1 MQFFKTLAPPKPST
15 SESPIKENEIKE
27 SNEGSTPES
36 SAPTSPENNEAATPD
51 SSSVVSSSRSPSSR
65 RDSVEDSDIEEEFMD
80 DDENVTRTHQKL
92 ANYVRSHSQSGT
104 ENEIVAD
111 EYGEDEIDSLEKFM
125 EVFATSIHNDGYPF
139 LKQTRKG
146 SFNRRL
152 LKMDDT
158 RTVLSWS
165 SNKMKKNKKSS
176 MFVIAD
182 IVNIEVGKRWMGI
195 LPHDE
200 EEKMRCVMIVDKNGK
215 HLDTQFT
222 SVQDAEVFVAGM
234 TQLVKNLT
242 PPLNS
247 NPEPLT
253 VPAEPASL
261 KPLVPAEPATEK
273 RVEEKIEQASEDMAG
288 EPPEEYQR
296 PSLQDAHAV
305 SMKLP
310 QQQTKQTTRRGSL

>member
-15 SESPIKENEIKE
+15 SESPIKENIIKE
-27 SNEGSTPES
+27 NDEGTTPES
-36 SAPTSPENNEAATPD
+36 SAPTSPENNEAATPT
-51 SSSVVSSSRSPSSR
+51 SVVSSSSTPSSR
-65 RDSVEDSDIEEEFMD
+65 RDSVDDSDNEEEFLG
-80 DDENVTRTHQKL
+80 DDENITRTHKKM
-92 ANYVRSHSQSGT
+92 ANFVRQQSGNS
-104 ENEIVAD
+104 EVESEIEAD

-158 RTVLSWS
+158 RTILSWS
-165 SNKMKKNKKSS
+165 SNKMKKKKNSS

-182 IVNIEVGKRWMGI
+182 IVNVELGKRYMGI

-200 EEKMRCVMIVDKNGK
+200 EEKMKCVMIVDKNGK

-242 PPLNS
+242 SPLKS
-247 NPEPLT
+247 SPEPLT

-261 KPLVPAEPATEK
+261 KPIVPAEPATEEL
-273 RVEEKIEQASEDMAG
+273 VEEKLEQASEDMAG
-288 EPPEEYQR
+288 EPPEEYKR

-305 SMKLP
+305 SMRLP
-310 QQQTKQTTRRGSL
+310 QQQTKQATRRGSL